1 MFTLSDA
8 HPDADSPDAYPDSDV
23 DPDGNAESVDIS

>member
-8 HPDADSPDAYPDSDV
+8 HPDADSPDAYSDV